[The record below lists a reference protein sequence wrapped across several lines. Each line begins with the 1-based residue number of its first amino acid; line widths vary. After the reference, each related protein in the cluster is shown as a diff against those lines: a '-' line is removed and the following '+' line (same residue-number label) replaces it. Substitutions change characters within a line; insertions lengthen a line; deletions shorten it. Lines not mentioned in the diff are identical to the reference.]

1 MCVRKKKKKTCLV
14 VLNHWRRKQNIME
27 ELLGKTTRIF
37 FGHLDTCKHETFMQ
51 KYMCL
56 RKYQGKKTLVYFV
69 AM

>member
-1 MCVRKKKKKTCLV
+1 MCVRKKNLSCGTKSLEKKTEY
-14 VLNHWRRKQNIME
+14 NGRAT
-27 ELLGKTTRIF
+27 GKDHQDL
-37 FGHLDTCKHETFMQ
+37 FGHFDTCKHETFMQ